1 MKKREM
7 ANHCEVCIFKSN
19 ATSKLDSKQLELLSE
34 NCASVMLRKG
44 DILIQQGALSSNI
57 AYLKNGL
64 AKIHIRG
71 PYHEQLIKLIKP
83 PAYLGLPNTFGDK
96 INNYSVT
103 VVEDSEV
110 CFIDINAFKNLLA
123 HNEKFAYEII
133 LTLCNNELDS
143 FKRCASRTQ
152 KQLRGNIADVLLDL
166 CDRIYNSLTYNLPL
180 TRSEIGNSI
189 DTSRESVSRVLSEF
203 ENDNIISV
211 TGKKIEILQKEKLI
225 LISENG

>member
-1 MKKREM
+1 MI
-7 ANHCEVCIFKSN
+7 NNCEVCIFKSD
-19 ATSKLDSKQLELLSE
+19 AAKKLDSKQLKHLSE
-34 NCASVMLRKG
+34 NCASVTLKKG
-44 DILIQQGALSSNI
+44 DILMQQGSLSSNI

-71 PYHEQLIKLIKP
+71 PHQEQLIKLIKS

-103 VVEDSEV
+103 VVENSDV

-123 HNEKFAYEII
+123 SNDKFAYEII
-133 LTLCNNELDS
+133 LTLCGYELDS

-152 KQLRGNIADVLLDL
+152 KQIRGNIADVLLDL
-166 CDRIYNSLTYNLPL
+166 SDRIYNSLTFALPL
-180 TRSEIGNSI
+180 TRGEIGNYI
-189 DTSRESVSRVLSEF
+189 DTSRESVCRVFSEF
-203 ENDNIISV
+203 ENDGIIKVSGKNITIL
-211 TGKKIEILQKEKLI
+211 KKDTLK

>member
-1 MKKREM
+1 MENK
-7 ANHCEVCIFKSN
+7 CQVCLFRSN
-19 ATSKLDSKQLELLSE
+19 AASRLEPEQLELLSE
-34 NCASVMLRKG
+34 NCASVPLKRGDMLM
-44 DILIQQGALSSNI
+44 QQGALSSNI

-71 PYHEQLIKLIKP
+71 PYHEQLIKLIKA

-103 VVEDSEV
+103 VVENSEV

-123 HNEKFAYEII
+123 SNDKFAYEII
-133 LTLCNNELDS
+133 LTLCNYELDS

-166 CDRIYNSLTYNLPL
+166 SDRIYHSPTFTIPL
-180 TRSEIGNSI
+180 TRSEMGNYI

-203 ENDNIISV
+203 EEDGIIRVSGKNITIL
-211 TGKKIEILQKEKLI
+211 KKETLK

>member
-1 MKKREM
+1 LEP
-7 ANHCEVCIFKSN
+7 E
-19 ATSKLDSKQLELLSE
+19 QLELLSE
-34 NCASVMLRKG
+34 NCASVPLKRGDMLM
-44 DILIQQGALSSNI
+44 QQGALSSNI

-71 PYHEQLIKLIKP
+71 PYHEQLIKLIKA

-103 VVEDSEV
+103 VVENSEV

-123 HNEKFAYEII
+123 SNDKFAYEII
-133 LTLCNNELDS
+133 LTLCNYELDS

-166 CDRIYNSLTYNLPL
+166 SDRIYHSPTFTIPL
-180 TRSEIGNSI
+180 TRSEMGNYI

-203 ENDNIISV
+203 EEDGIIRVSGKNITIL
-211 TGKKIEILQKEKLI
+211 KKETLK